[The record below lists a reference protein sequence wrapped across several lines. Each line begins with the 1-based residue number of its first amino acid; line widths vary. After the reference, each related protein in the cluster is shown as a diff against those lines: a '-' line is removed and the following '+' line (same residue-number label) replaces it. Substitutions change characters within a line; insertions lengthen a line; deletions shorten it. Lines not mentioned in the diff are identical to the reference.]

1 VDKIHHKRL
10 SAFCWSFMYREYKE
24 TLERQVTQV
33 LNDRMPIQSE
43 WKKTE
48 FRRRRRRGRGHSD
61 SYITI
66 VTEEVRNGK

>member
-1 VDKIHHKRL
+1 
-10 SAFCWSFMYREYKE
+10 
-24 TLERQVTQV
+24 
-33 LNDRMPIQSE
+33 MPIQSE